1 MLYYNIAYYL
11 RKKIEGIESGN
22 EENMQTLL
30 KATQAYKIV
39 QNEKRD
45 NRLSHAYLLLLDDS
59 RNLREALKIFATLL
73 LVGNNEDEHSLRIS
87 KLIQTESFSDCLF
100 YPAIGK
106 KLTVEDANAIHE
118 ECTLS
123 PVEGEVKLIVLS
135 DFAEANTQTQN
146 KLLKLLEEPPKHVL
160 FLLGATSAFPVLTTV
175 LSRTKKLEIPAFD
188 VEKTTEC
195 LARIYG
201 EKFDKET
208 LRFCAAASEGNI
220 GGAQNLLEGGYY
232 KTLTEQAFSLVL
244 SPSHRLPLAVKEVAE
259 TKYPRELIST
269 LRLIFRDALLLK
281 TQNNAERFV
290 LLRLEKDNLQKVA
303 DRYAL
308 KALFFAQTA
317 LSNAEKQIKFNA
329 VFSQCI
335 ELCIA
340 QIWAENE

>member
-1 MLYYNIAYYL
+1 
-11 RKKIEGIESGN
+11 
-22 EENMQTLL
+22 MQTLL
-30 KATQAYKIV
+30 QSTQAYKIV

-59 RNLREALKIFATLL
+59 KNLRDALKIFAKTL
-73 LVGNNEDEHSLRIS
+73 LVGDSEDEEAQRIS
-87 KLIQTESFSDCLF
+87 KLIDTESFCDCLF
-100 YPAIGK
+100 YPAQGK

-123 PVEGEVKLIVLS
+123 PVEGEIKLFVLS

-188 VEKTTEC
+188 TEKVTDC

-201 EKFDKET
+201 EKYDRET
-208 LRFCAAASEGNI
+208 LRFCAAASEGNV

-232 KTLTEQAFSLVL
+232 KTLTEQAFDLIL
-244 SPSHRLPLAVKEVAE
+244 SPSHRLPMAVKAVAE
-259 TKYPRELIST
+259 TKYPSELIST

-281 TQNNAERFV
+281 TQNRAEGFI
-290 LLRLEKDNLQKVA
+290 LLRQEKGNLQKVA

-308 KALFFAQTA
+308 NALFYAQTA
-317 LSNAEKQIKFNA
+317 LSDAEKQVKFNA
-329 VFSQCI
+329 VFPQCI

-340 QIWAENE
+340 KIGAENA